1 MPEPM
6 YMILGILTTTPFC
19 SEDIGNVIFMRR
31 SGVAYAYEI
40 KRGYCIRS
48 LKRTNLRLG
57 LVAYVRYDTT
67 DYMNV
72 RPKADE

>member
-1 MPEPM
+1 
-6 YMILGILTTTPFC
+6 MILGILTTTPFC
-19 SEDIGNVIFMRR
+19 SEDICNVN
-31 SGVAYAYEI
+31 AYAYEI